1 MVHWLY
7 HTKEVFIMS
16 DGFKAWGSILLILGL
31 IMAAVSLYMGDKA
44 NVICGLSG
52 VAVGI
57 SFFIN
62 AAFCKILED
71 TRDTLKRIEDFMK
84 NENKTE

>member
-1 MVHWLY
+1 
-7 HTKEVFIMS
+7 MS
-16 DGFKAWGSILLILGL
+16 DGFKAWGSIFLCGGIIGL
-31 IMAAVSLYMGDKA
+31 IIWFFGGADKYLIFA
-44 NVICGLSG
+44 ISGLVI
-52 VAVGI
+52 GI

-62 AAFCKILED
+62 ASFCKILED